1 MMPRVREVKMIAEI
15 LKCEELAHVPI
26 PLLSAKADEE
36 LKIQLLSEQL
46 KISSANHPLK
56 KISSFELETKSS

>member
-1 MMPRVREVKMIAEI
+1 MIAEI

-36 LKIQLLSEQL
+36 LKIQLLSEQAQDFV
-46 KISSANHPLK
+46 ANHSLK
-56 KISSFELETKSS
+56 KISSFELETKSC